1 VPIDHLDAAA
11 GEHRGAHLVLRLVRH
26 LRGRLARL
34 RPRPV
39 PQLGYPS
46 FDQPGLAVG
55 GVVPPDPISESI
67 DAAERHVERS

>member
-1 VPIDHLDAAA
+1 VRTSYSGWFDISGA
-11 GEHRGAHLVLRLVRH
+11 GSLGF
-26 LRGRLARL
+26 